1 MRVAWTFLPFLS
13 SNLCYDS
20 YPAASS
26 MLPAGCTPLH
36 AATVQALAVCRED
49 AAARAGQGGS
59 NEGSSTATSSGQG
72 RTEVAL
78 AVLEC
83 LVLNGGSINAQDGSG
98 KAPMHYAAEDPHGE
112 RVLAWLIGHKASPS
126 LRDHQGYTPA
136 ALALARG
143 GDHSSSNDN
152 NHSSAASAVLVAQQ
166 QAEADGGDVAA
177 SPPPADSSSNGSG
190 ALAYAGS
197 GSTPAA
203 AGDHG
208 SDDSDD
214 DDGNVVV
221 HSGSSDRLSVMQQ
234 QQANSSG
241 SGNDGGDA
249 VRGSSDVQSA
259 AALVA
264 AVETVPYP
272 WKALIDFSSG
282 DTYYFNHLTNAT
294 SWDLPSEDGTATTA
308 IDTDL

>member
-1 MRVAWTFLPFLS
+1 MCVAWTFLPFLS

-126 LRDHQGYTPA
+126 LRDHQGFTPA

-143 GDHSSSNDN
+143 GDHSRNDN
-152 NHSSAASAVLVAQQ
+152 NLPSAASAVLVAQQ

-177 SPPPADSSSNGSG
+177 SPPPADSSSNG